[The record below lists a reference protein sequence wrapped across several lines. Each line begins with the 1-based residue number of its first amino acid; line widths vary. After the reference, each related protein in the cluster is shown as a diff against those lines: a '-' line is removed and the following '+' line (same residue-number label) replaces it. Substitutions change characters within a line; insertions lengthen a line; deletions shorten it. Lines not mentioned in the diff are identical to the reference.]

1 MDLKSEL
8 HSILLEI
15 RTRLDAGTLPMRPIC
30 HLVEEMAQEKRMP
43 IKAYYALEAH
53 LRGLLQWNLFPVR
66 EDPYTDPTISY
77 LDYYGTYAMWDANH
91 PYGASRRKL
100 LADLIEQT
108 KG

>member
-8 HSILLEI
+8 HNILLEI

-30 HLVEEMAQEKRMP
+30 HLVEDMSEEKCRP
-43 IKAYYALEAH
+43 RKIYYFLEAY
-53 LRGLLQWNLFPVR
+53 LKGLLHGELFPIR
-66 EDPYTDPTISY
+66 EDPYTDPRNSY
-77 LDYYGTYAMWDANH
+77 QDYYGTYAMWDADH
-91 PYGASRRKL
+91 PYGAARRKL